1 MSIGKCIKIPQW
13 MYHTLALALWLF
25 VVNWSTFAI
34 LKYHDEP
41 LTTQSQLINV
51 DTRKEFPTLTLC
63 PEDPN
68 YYMRFIFWSYKPY
81 FHVSLYKA
89 LDKNVSLVDL
99 QEINQTMFYDILPK
113 IARVVTLQL
122 S

>member
-1 MSIGKCIKIPQW
+1 
-13 MYHTLALALWLF
+13 
-25 VVNWSTFAI
+25 
-34 LKYHDEP
+34 
-41 LTTQSQLINV
+41 
-51 DTRKEFPTLTLC
+51 LC

-68 YYMRFIFWSYKPY
+68 YMRFIFWSYKPY